1 MISFSNFFTAAF
13 IITAGITIVK
23 GIRYWFEINWKKL
36 LVGWGG
42 GGTGKSETQIAT
54 NIHSLEYVVG
64 HLIGPQYKCR
74 IKVLKKS

>member
-1 MISFSNFFTAAF
+1 MWKALD
-13 IITAGITIVK
+13 
-23 GIRYWFEINWKKL
+23 RFEINWKKL
-36 LVGWGG
+36 LVGLGEGG